1 MKKEMRSDKKTL
13 DRVEKNS
20 KLSGPGKGM
29 RNFGRERLPIDFFH
43 KFVIILY
50 IEPKGDLWE
59 RESGDE

>member
-1 MKKEMRSDKKTL
+1 
-13 DRVEKNS
+13 
-20 KLSGPGKGM
+20 M
-29 RNFGRERLPIDFFH
+29 RNFGKERLPIDFFQ